1 MYPRFCNFQV
11 LDCKFCLIISDDHLI
26 SYPKKFYCMT
36 TSWNNY
42 NVHTNQMPSLGAII
56 HSHRCLLF
64 DEWLNSVLS
73 GKKREKLKILKKSL
87 YLYLKS
93 LLCKVIVLRTIT
105 FLLFGLNSKIYMSN
119 RGVSMF
125 LSLNDLIVLMTVR
138 TFWKCIISG
147 FVVACLKTEQEL
159 YVRMK
164 VLLFRTQLCSIW
176 KVSLHECFVVVFR
189 KCSWWEAQQREI
201 EKAEESSQE
210 VCVASVPD
218 TTFEYL
224 NIN

>member
-119 RGVSMF
+119 RGSKYVFIIKWSYCIDDCKELLKMHYLWLRCC
-125 LSLNDLIVLMTVR
+125 LSQNWTG
-138 TFWKCIISG
+138 T
-147 FVVACLKTEQEL
+147 
-159 YVRMK
+159 
-164 VLLFRTQLCSIW
+164 LC
-176 KVSLHECFVVVFR
+176 
-189 KCSWWEAQQREI
+189 
-201 EKAEESSQE
+201 
-210 VCVASVPD
+210 
-218 TTFEYL
+218 
-224 NIN
+224 